1 MHVGG
6 RGLLETGTSGNNAGM
21 FAALK
26 MKGCQLAEGGLAVV
40 LLLCGLPLIFPA
52 MAAEGGSAVTLA
64 AFQGHHLADYN
75 SELRG
80 ADGHVDADALLARL
94 KELGVTTYYW
104 LIWHAPTD
112 WEDLKLFLPKARAA
126 DIAVWVY
133 LVPPTESPPLY
144 GSLYS
149 EPFRLDYLRWAEEIA
164 RLSLQHPNLTA
175 WVMDD
180 FYANREFFTPAYV
193 GQMQQRAKQINP
205 ELAFLPL
212 MYFDELRST
221 FATDY
226 REVIDGVVVAYLQDR
241 EEIDRTWA
249 VLNDAAGSQPGELSY
264 PWNCPSQAGDY
275 VGVSQSA
282 DVLPADRYL
291 VRFRERDDFT
301 ADTAGFHFKQLLV
314 DDAVAWEQDVAG
326 GTPAWQPV
334 EVDVSLHVRGK
345 TGVRLSFRLIDKR
358 GVSNFGVR
366 WRVGE
371 LWTEGLRLRAEL
383 SETQTWQVGQQGAF
397 ATGFGPTQQPV
408 SGGSIFRSFR

>member
-126 DIAVWVY
+126 DMAVWVY

-149 EPFRLDYLRWAEEIA
+149 EPYRLDYLRWAEEIA
-164 RLSLQHPNLTA
+164 RLSLQFPNLTA

-180 FYANREFFTPAYV
+180 FYANRKSS
-193 GQMQQRAKQINP
+193 R
-205 ELAFLPL
+205 PL
-212 MYFDELRST
+212 MSARCSSGPSRSIPT
-221 FATDY
+221 WPSCRSCTSMNCSP
-226 REVIDGVVVAYLQDR
+226 LLP
-241 EEIDRTWA
+241 RT
-249 VLNDAAGSQPGELSY
+249 
-264 PWNCPSQAGDY
+264 
-275 VGVSQSA
+275 
-282 DVLPADRYL
+282 
-291 VRFRERDDFT
+291 T
-301 ADTAGFHFKQLLV
+301 AK
-314 DDAVAWEQDVAG
+314 
-326 GTPAWQPV
+326 
-334 EVDVSLHVRGK
+334 
-345 TGVRLSFRLIDKR
+345 
-358 GVSNFGVR
+358 
-366 WRVGE
+366 
-371 LWTEGLRLRAEL
+371 
-383 SETQTWQVGQQGAF
+383 
-397 ATGFGPTQQPV
+397 
-408 SGGSIFRSFR
+408 